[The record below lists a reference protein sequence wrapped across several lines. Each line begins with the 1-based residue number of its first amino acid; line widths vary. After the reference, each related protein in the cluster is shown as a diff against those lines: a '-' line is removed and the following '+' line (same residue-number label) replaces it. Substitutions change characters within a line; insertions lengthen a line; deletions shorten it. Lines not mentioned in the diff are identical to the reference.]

1 MPLQSCSSN
10 AVLHS
15 KYSVLRCFAFHI
27 DKTTIDVLDSPDVVY
42 VHPGWSLQRCLLAL
56 TARFA
61 SHLGTGHS
69 CIRRFCPRFLNTF
82 AAINANVSLPTDQHP
97 SGHQS
102 SPKIAL
108 QRLVN
113 LTEPQ
118 ELLLLTVLLKMWFI
132 SLIF

>member
-10 AVLHS
+10 AVLNYKHS
-15 KYSVLRCFAFHI
+15 VVRRFVVNI
-27 DKTTIDVLDSPDVVY
+27 NKTTIDVLDSPDAVCR
-42 VHPGWSLQRCLLAL
+42 HPGWSLQNCLLAL